1 MKQLEALG
9 LSTKQFIKALGGS
22 VWVANYCGIKSPS
35 VSLWI
40 RSNHIPDGPL
50 YLLAPLA
57 EVKKIA
63 TRQQLCPEAWPKLW
77 PELGPVDAPKWRL
90 D

>member
-22 VWVANYCGIKSPS
+22 VKVANYCDIKSPS

-40 RSNHIPDGPL
+40 RSNHIPDGPMHI
-50 YLLAPLA
+50 LAPLA
-57 EVKKIA
+57 EKNQIA
-63 TRQQLCPEAWPKLW
+63 TRKQLCPETYGKIW
-77 PELGPVDAPKWRL
+77 PELT
-90 D
+90 